1 MDLTLTPG
9 QWAVV
14 AAAAL
19 TCGMAKAGVAG
30 LGVVLVPVL
39 AQIFPAKQSV
49 GILLPILIAGD
60 LLGVMWYR
68 RHVVWGELARCLPL
82 AAAGIVLGYLGMR
95 HFAISNLAL
104 RHAIGATVLV
114 MLALSFWQRRHARRL
129 AQAAGAEA
137 PSAAANAHDRARA
150 LDDAAAPAPASRGRE
165 WRTWALAAV
174 FGLAGGA
181 ASMLANAAG
190 PLFVMY
196 LLFLGLKKDD
206 FIGTHAFLF
215 LLINLIKTPLQWDL
229 GNVTP
234 ETLLFDLKTVP
245 LIVAGFLL
253 GRQIVKRLS
262 QRWFVA
268 LVQALTAAAAVNLFW

>member
-39 AQIFPAKQSV
+39 AQVFPAKQSV
-49 GILLPILIAGD
+49 GILLPMLIAGD

-82 AAAGIVLGYLGMR
+82 AAAGILAGYFGMR
-95 HFAISNLAL
+95 HFEISNLAL

-114 MLALSFWQRRHARRL
+114 MLALSFWQGRHARRL
-129 AQAAGAEA
+129 AQAAGAA
-137 PSAAANAHDRARA
+137 SAGESANGGALA
-150 LDDAAAPAPASRGRE
+150 LDAPGAPAPTSRGRE

-196 LLFLGLKKDD
+196 LLFLGLKKDN

-215 LLINLIKTPLQWDL
+215 LLINLIKAPLQWDL
-229 GNVTP
+229 GNITP

-245 LIVAGFLL
+245 LIALGFVL
-253 GRQIVKRLS
+253 GRQVVKRLS

-268 LVQALTAAAAVNLFW
+268 LVRLLTAAAALKLFW